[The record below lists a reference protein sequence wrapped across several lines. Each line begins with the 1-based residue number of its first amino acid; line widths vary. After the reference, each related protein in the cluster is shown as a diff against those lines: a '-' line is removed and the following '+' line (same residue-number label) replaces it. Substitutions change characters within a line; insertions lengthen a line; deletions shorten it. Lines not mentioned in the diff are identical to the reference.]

1 MDQDHTVS
9 LFWRL
14 QLVAWPAYGIVSTVG
29 ALPYVGLVPHLDSL
43 HSVLVGKA
51 VFSAAGLVASA
62 GLRIVYRRVA
72 AQSGAWTRIAPLVI
86 LLSYVAG
93 LSATL
98 CANAARY
105 LISGRYL
112 DTVWSSFFGG
122 AVNAS
127 AIFLAWSACYFAV
140 RNYQALETEKSEA
153 LKANALAQQA
163 QFEMLRSQ
171 VSPHFLF
178 NALNSVHALVL
189 EDPRRAQIAV
199 EELADFL
206 RYSLTRSK
214 VVEVP
219 LAEEVKVLQKYL
231 EIEKIRFEE
240 KLNVSFRIQEQTEH
254 LPVPGF
260 LLHPLIENA
269 IKYGMQTSSMP
280 LQVELTAG
288 REGNSLRLAIANSGR
303 WVGPDEETLV
313 RSGAGLG
320 LKLVQQRLEQAYPGR
335 HQLQSHERNG
345 WVESVI
351 VINLAEASVV

>member
-171 VSPHFLF
+171 VSPCISCKA
-178 NALNSVHALVL
+178 N
-189 EDPRRAQIAV
+189 
-199 EELADFL
+199 DFKIN
-206 RYSLTRSK
+206 RSR
-214 VVEVP
+214 VP
-219 LAEEVKVLQKYL
+219 
-231 EIEKIRFEE
+231 
-240 KLNVSFRIQEQTEH
+240 
-254 LPVPGF
+254 
-260 LLHPLIENA
+260 
-269 IKYGMQTSSMP
+269 
-280 LQVELTAG
+280 
-288 REGNSLRLAIANSGR
+288 
-303 WVGPDEETLV
+303 W
-313 RSGAGLG
+313 RSGVCSCAMCHAPIDVLY
-320 LKLVQQRLEQAYPGR
+320 KPYVSSRPIECQ
-335 HQLQSHERNG
+335 
-345 WVESVI
+345 
-351 VINLAEASVV
+351 